1 MYRELLVEAPKIVP
15 VEMSQTAE
23 GVKFEGAHSGY
34 VPPFG
39 LTHARKLSLSLDGRS
54 LAGEDLLIA
63 LDDTAGN
70 AGETVLSDDINPN
83 VDFQIRF
90 HLHPEVDAA
99 LDLGGTTV
107 AIAAKSGEIWI
118 FRHESKLSLTI
129 EPGVYL
135 EKNQP
140 IPRSSRQIVLSG
152 MVNDALTRAQWSLSK
167 TQDTAMAIRDLRL
180 EELR

>member
-1 MYRELLVEAPKIVP
+1 M
-15 VEMSQTAE
+15 
-23 GVKFEGAHSGY
+23 
-34 VPPFG
+34 
-39 LTHARKLSLSLDGRS
+39 
-54 LAGEDLLIA
+54 
-63 LDDTAGN
+63 
-70 AGETVLSDDINPN
+70 

-118 FRHESKLSLTI
+118 FRHESKLSLSI
-129 EPGVYL
+129 EASVYL

-140 IPRSSRQIVLSG
+140 TPRASRQIVLSG
-152 MVNDALTRAQWSLSK
+152 VVTDALTRARWSLSK

>member
-1 MYRELLVEAPKIVP
+1 
-15 VEMSQTAE
+15 
-23 GVKFEGAHSGY
+23 
-34 VPPFG
+34 
-39 LTHARKLSLSLDGRS
+39 
-54 LAGEDLLIA
+54 
-63 LDDTAGN
+63 
-70 AGETVLSDDINPN
+70 
-83 VDFQIRF
+83 
-90 HLHPEVDAA
+90 
-99 LDLGGTTV
+99 
-107 AIAAKSGEIWI
+107 
-118 FRHESKLSLTI
+118 LSLTI